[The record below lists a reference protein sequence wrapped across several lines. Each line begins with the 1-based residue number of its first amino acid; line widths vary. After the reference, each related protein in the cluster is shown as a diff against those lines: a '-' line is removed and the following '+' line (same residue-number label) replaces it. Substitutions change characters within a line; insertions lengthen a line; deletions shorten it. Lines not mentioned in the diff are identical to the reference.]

1 MINSVE
7 GRREV
12 EEAETGDLLL
22 ADGSSDEIMKRKEDC
37 FGGVERDVSR
47 LVGIVEGV
55 VGEVL

>member
-1 MINSVE
+1 MINSIE
-7 GRREV
+7 GRGEV

>member
-1 MINSVE
+1 MINSIE
-7 GRREV
+7 GRGEV
-12 EEAETGDLLL
+12 KEAETGDLLL
-22 ADGSSDEIMKRKEDC
+22 ADSFSDKIMKRKEDC

>member
-1 MINSVE
+1 MINSIK
-7 GRREV
+7 GRGEV

-22 ADGSSDEIMKRKEDC
+22 ADGSSYEIMKRKEDC